1 MRTRT
6 ALPAF
11 GLVALLAAAPQAS
24 AADTKDKKKSQ
35 VVAVVGGDVYTV
47 THEVIRNGTVLIKD
61 GKIVAV
67 GQDVKV
73 PEGVTYLPLASMTVA
88 PSGTFTSWP
97 TATILPSLMSTV
109 PLRMTSCV
117 TV

>member
-6 ALPAF
+6 ALPAL
-11 GLVALLAAAPQAS
+11 GLVALLAVAPQAT

-35 VVAVVGGDVYTV
+35 VVAVVGGDVYTI

-67 GQDVKV
+67 GQDVEV
-73 PEGVTYLPLASMTVA
+73 PEGAKVIDAKGKYVTPGFVAVSMAGVGI
-88 PSGTFTSWP
+88 SG
-97 TATILPSLMSTV
+97 AGAGQG
-109 PLRMTSCV
+109 RGGRG
-117 TV
+117 